1 MAVVGEITRIS
12 GPAVIARGLAGAR
25 MYDIVRVGK
34 EKLIG
39 EIIRLDGDT
48 AFVQVY
54 EDTSGLYVGE
64 PVESTDAPLTLELGP
79 GMLSGVS
86 DGIQRP
92 LDKIREAQGDFISR
106 GVVVNALDRSR
117 KWAFVPKVKKGDRV
131 GPGDVIGEVQE
142 YSYAHRIMV
151 PPTVDGGEIAEV
163 RSGEFTVTDEVAR
176 LTNRTSLRLMQTW
189 PVRIPRPV
197 ARKLD
202 PTELFVTGQRILDVL
217 FPVAMGGTAAIP
229 GPFGSGKT
237 VVQQTL
243 AKWSNADIIVYVGC
257 GERGNEMTDVL
268 IEFAEL
274 NDPRT
279 GRPIMERTNLVANTS
294 NMPVAARE
302 ASIYTGVTM
311 AEYFRDMGYRVALMA
326 DSTSRWAEALRE
338 ISSRLE
344 EMPAEEGYPP
354 YLASRLSAF
363 YERAGRAVVLGREE
377 RVGAVTVVGAVSP
390 PGGDLSEPV
399 TQSTLRIVGTFWSLD
414 AQLAYRR
421 HFPAINWNRSYSLYE
436 SLLTPW
442 YTKNVAEDFTD
453 QRAWLSAMLAR
464 EASLQDVVQLVGPDA
479 LQDQERMVIETG
491 RMIREYFLQQSAFS
505 DVDAFSSLEKA
516 YGMIRGIRTFYELA
530 VAALERGKEID
541 EIINLPQI
549 EQIARFKEVPNDKFP
564 AYIDTFLRTLPGAF
578 EAVPAG
584 GGGGAVG
591 SGDGQ
596 AARGGAVTGGGAAG
610 HGPAAERKA

>member
-1 MAVVGEITRIS
+1 MARMATAGQITRIS
-12 GPAVIARGLAGAR
+12 GPAVIARGVAGAR

-64 PVESTDAPLTLELGP
+64 PVESTGQPLALELGP
-79 GMLSGVS
+79 GMLSS
-86 DGIQRP
+86 IYDGIQRP
-92 LDKIREAQGDFISR
+92 LDKIRELQGDFISR
-106 GVVVNALDRSR
+106 GVVVHSLDRAR
-117 KWAFVPKVKKGDRV
+117 RWTFTPKVKKGDRV
-131 GPGDVIGEVQE
+131 GPGDVLGEVQE

-151 PPTVDGGEIAEV
+151 PPDAAEDEV
-163 RSGEFTVTDEVAR
+163 AELSAGEFTVTDAIGR
-176 LTNRTSLRLMQTW
+176 LRSGQELRMMQTW
-189 PVRIPRPV
+189 PVRVPRP
-197 ARKLD
+197 ARRKLD
-202 PTELFVTGQRILDVL
+202 PTELFITGQRILDVL
-217 FPVAMGGTAAIP
+217 FPVAMGGTAAVP

-243 AKWSNADIIVYVGC
+243 SKWSNADIIVYVGC

-268 IEFAEL
+268 TEFPEL
-274 NDPRT
+274 EDPRNR
-279 GRPIMERTNLVANTS
+279 RPLMERTILVANTS

-354 YLASRLSAF
+354 YLSSRLSAF
-363 YERAGRAVVLGREE
+363 YERAGRAVVLGRDE
-377 RVGAVTVVGAVSP
+377 RIGAVTVVGAVSP

-436 SLLTPW
+436 GLLNSW
-442 YTKNVAEDFTD
+442 YARHVAPDFTD
-453 QRAWLSAMLAR
+453 QRGWVSAILSR
-464 EASLQDVVQLVGPDA
+464 EAGLQEVVQLVGPDA
-479 LQDQERMVIETG
+479 LQDQERLVIEAG
-491 RMIREYFLQQSAFS
+491 KMLREYFLQQSAFS
-505 DVDAFSSLEKA
+505 DVDASSSLEKA
-516 YGMIRGIRTFYELA
+516 YWMIRGIRAYYE
-530 VAALERGKEID
+530 AALGGLERGMTID
-541 EIINLPQI
+541 EIINVPQA
-549 EQIARFKEVPNDKFP
+549 EQIARFKEVPNDKFRAHIDEFLQGLAATFAEKTRAAAP
-564 AYIDTFLRTLPGAF
+564 AIAAPGA
-578 EAVPAG
+578 AAP
-584 GGGGAVG
+584 
-591 SGDGQ
+591 GDG
-596 AARGGAVTGGGAAG
+596 RRAAG
-610 HGPAAERKA
+610 PPR